1 MSMNT
6 LIIMYESLNTSAE
19 YIPLHGSN
27 AAKAKASQVHTCK
40 FTLEITERSEVIYEI
55 SIWARK

>member
-1 MSMNT
+1 MTTTT
-6 LIIMYESLNTSAE
+6 LIIMYESLNRSAE
-19 YIPLHGSN
+19 YIPLHESN
-27 AAKAKASQVHTCK
+27 AAKGKATQVHTCK